1 MSLSLETSVVVSQN
15 LAVADLGSEAVLLD
29 PSSGSYY
36 GLNEVAARIL
46 DLAREETTIDQIVD
60 RLLDE
65 FDVERQRL
73 AADVVTFV
81 EDLEARG
88 LIDVR

>member
-15 LAVADLGSEAVLLD
+15 LAVADLGNEAVLLD
-29 PSSGSYY
+29 PASGSYY

-73 AADVVTFV
+73 AADVVIFV
-81 EDLEARG
+81 KDLEARG